1 MLFQVVGTFV
11 VVLAAAVR
19 GEEVGEYNHEA
30 YIVELAVAETV
41 DHIVQTEFALEGE
54 MLVD

>member
-1 MLFQVVGTFV
+1 M
-11 VVLAAAVR
+11 VLAAAVR